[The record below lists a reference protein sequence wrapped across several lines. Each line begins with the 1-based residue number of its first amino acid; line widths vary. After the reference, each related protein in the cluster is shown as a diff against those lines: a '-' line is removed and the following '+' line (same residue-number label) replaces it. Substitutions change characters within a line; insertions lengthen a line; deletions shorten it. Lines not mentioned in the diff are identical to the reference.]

1 METAKKMILVDQRWL
16 DHLMRRKEDANW
28 KRPIDHT
35 AKSNLHRQMKS
46 DLAEDETA
54 DDLKVKQ
61 YNQHLTRFLHTK
73 REQLQPVTEEEQE
86 EERIKTPADLPRQT
100 KTVKRKRA
108 LQSLPSLV
116 LRPKRVRNLP
126 KRLTWEEW

>member
-35 AKSNLHRQMKS
+35 AKSKLHRQMKS

-61 YNQHLTRFLHTK
+61 CNQHLTRFLNTK
-73 REQLQPVTEEEQE
+73 REQQQSVGEEGQE
-86 EERIKTPADLPRQT
+86 EECIKTSADLPRQT
-100 KTVKRKRA
+100 KTVKRKKA
-108 LQSLPSLV
+108 LQSLSSLV

-126 KRLTWEEW
+126 KRLSWEEW

>member
-1 METAKKMILVDQRWL
+1 METAKKMILVGQRWL
-16 DHLMRRKEDANW
+16 DHLMRRKEDSNW

-73 REQLQPVTEEEQE
+73 REQLQPIA
-86 EERIKTPADLPRQT
+86 EERRRECIKTSADLPRQT
-100 KTVKRKRA
+100 KTVKRKKA
-108 LQSLPSLV
+108 LQSLSSLV